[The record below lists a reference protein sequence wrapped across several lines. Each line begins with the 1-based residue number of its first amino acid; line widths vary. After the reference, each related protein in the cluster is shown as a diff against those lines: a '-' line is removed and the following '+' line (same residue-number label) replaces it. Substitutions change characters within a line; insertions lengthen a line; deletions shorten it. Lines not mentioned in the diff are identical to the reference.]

1 MKTYSYRIIIEPDE
15 NNTFH
20 AYAPALPGCHTWGH
34 SFEQAHKYIKDAIAV
49 YLKSLQADGEKIP
62 EDKGVEIVEMIS
74 LPSVVSKKPSV
85 YA

>member
-20 AYAPALPGCHTWGH
+20 AYAPALPGCHTWGN
-34 SFEQAHKYIKDAIAV
+34 SFDQAKKYIKDAITA
-49 YLKSLQADGEKIP
+49 YLKSLYSDGKKIP

-74 LPSVVSKKPSV
+74 LPISAKKSSLYV
-85 YA
+85 